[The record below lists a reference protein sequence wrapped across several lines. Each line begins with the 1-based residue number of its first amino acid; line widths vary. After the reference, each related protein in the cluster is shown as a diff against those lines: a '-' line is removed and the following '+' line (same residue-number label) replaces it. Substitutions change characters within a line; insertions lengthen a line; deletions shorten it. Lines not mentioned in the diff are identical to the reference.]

1 MALSHVG
8 SQMFLVSSLLYY
20 LKESRFINF
29 MQMAKLYAGEVPNF
43 SEKDSRPYKWA
54 QHLAGID
61 FLPEVP
67 LSVGDDSNRASRS
80 ADLSSGLAL
89 YRQQNRAQTILQR
102 IRSRKVA
109 QMALT

>member
-1 MALSHVG
+1 VLPRFYLGGSHH
-8 SQMFLVSSLLYY
+8 SYSDCI
-20 LKESRFINF
+20 INF
-29 MQMAKLYAGEVPNF
+29 VQMAKIYAGEPPNF
-43 SEKDSRPYKWA
+43 TDKNSRPYKWA

-67 LSVGDDSNRASRS
+67 PSVGDDSNRALSS
-80 ADLSSGLAL
+80 SDLSSGLAL

-109 QMALT
+109 QMALM